1 MEYLSIN
8 KFKAFSEQLEIAT
21 PNRENVLMCGENGA
35 GKSSIFDAIR
45 YIFYYDKMMQEGVE
59 LGETPERKLAKM
71 TQNEISYINKQHSG
85 ESIEI
90 KFNGNNC
97 RTMDLSDYEVYM
109 VSPNDIRNKDR
120 INLREIL
127 ERAYIPQSSVDI
139 YLQYSDD
146 TINFVNVALEKSFGE
161 TIRLQKLDDSL
172 DCKLL
177 GDNGLESKDE
187 LPKYFNEA
195 RLSIVFLLIIFSY
208 IKTSSSTHKKRI
220 LVLDD
225 FITSL
230 DVAYRIGLVKYILS
244 EFDGYQKIIF
254 THSPSFYNLIESVIK
269 MDQKKFNSWKR
280 SQLYAIEDK
289 HVIHDGKEFTSA
301 SVYRQKWI
309 DTLDDDGIG
318 NDVRQYIE
326 VLASELNGLYH
337 LTAHEGTKNI
347 IQTLAT
353 GKPSHMYLK
362 LDAGNKLKTV
372 FDLIDDIES
381 VLNTAGKLPNE
392 RCKNI
397 KQTIQE
403 YRNFDAYTQIKEI
416 FQDLYLYQKVV
427 LHPSSHGSTGIRHFT
442 SNEVLYSIALAD
454 KLEKLIHAMREYNS
468 SGDVYSY

>member
-161 TIRLQKLDDSL
+161 TIRLQKLDD
-172 DCKLL
+172 
-177 GDNGLESKDE
+177 
-187 LPKYFNEA
+187 
-195 RLSIVFLLIIFSY
+195 
-208 IKTSSSTHKKRI
+208 
-220 LVLDD
+220 

-372 FDLIDDIES
+372 FDLIDDIET

>member
-8 KFKAFSEQLEIAT
+8 KFMAFSEQLEIAT

-195 RLSIVFLLIIFSY
+195 RLSIVFLL
-208 IKTSSSTHKKRI
+208 K
-220 LVLDD
+220 
-225 FITSL
+225 
-230 DVAYRIGLVKYILS
+230 KYI
-244 EFDGYQKIIF
+244 
-254 THSPSFYNLIESVIK
+254 TSVIK
-269 MDQKKFNSWKR
+269 PNK
-280 SQLYAIEDK
+280 A
-289 HVIHDGKEFTSA
+289 
-301 SVYRQKWI
+301 
-309 DTLDDDGIG
+309 
-318 NDVRQYIE
+318 
-326 VLASELNGLYH
+326 
-337 LTAHEGTKNI
+337 TANTIN
-347 IQTLAT
+347 TT
-353 GKPSHMYLK
+353 
-362 LDAGNKLKTV
+362 
-372 FDLIDDIES
+372 
-381 VLNTAGKLPNE
+381 TAGIL
-392 RCKNI
+392 
-397 KQTIQE
+397 
-403 YRNFDAYTQIKEI
+403 
-416 FQDLYLYQKVV
+416 
-427 LHPSSHGSTGIRHFT
+427 SS
-442 SNEVLYSIALAD
+442 
-454 KLEKLIHAMREYNS
+454 LI
-468 SGDVYSY
+468 